1 MQNDKNTATIF
12 KTAGG
17 HEFARVKSDEP
28 GAAKRVETLLDVCA
42 SAAGDTQIIVV
53 DLDMGESGGNDRNRI
68 R

>member
-1 MQNDKNTATIF
+1 MQNDKNTTTIF

-42 SAAGDTQIIVV
+42 SVAGDTQITVV
-53 DLDMGESGGNDRNRI
+53 DLDMGESNAENLHKL
-68 R
+68 